1 MLDALANNPLLQLLL
16 LAAAIAAAVW
26 VSNQRERRQRAT
38 RRIIPRAL
46 SPSANVP
53 PPTGDAAWLAQ
64 LGQAL
69 HLLVIGHSQ
78 GGKTTLIH
86 ELACRLATAKIQVIV
101 CDPDAAPG
109 LWPGCAVYG
118 YANDFADIE
127 RALASVQAEV
137 EQRRALRGTGRQRT
151 FAPLYLVI
159 DEYQDIG
166 RAGGCPEARP
176 LVEDVLRRGGKL
188 NVHLIIGVQDK
199 QVKTM
204 GFEGHGDLRR
214 NFTSIVEVRADR
226 GGHRWATVSTPTD
239 EAATATYPVPPL
251 PDLERLIAAA
261 PQPLRAPPI
270 NPLSSTVT
278 AGTSRELP
286 ATTAGISQ
294 EIPENDA
301 ENLQDL
307 EMRFLASARDFILSE
322 APFSIEEIAQMAAM
336 IARGGKGKTEIV
348 QAMPGYSG
356 RKHKAYA
363 ACYDRV
369 REAVEMH
376 SSSSGS
382 S

>member
-26 VSNQRERRQRAT
+26 ASNHREHRQRAA
-38 RRIIPRAL
+38 RRVTPYHS
-46 SPSANVP
+46 SPSVAMSP
-53 PPTGDAAWLAQ
+53 SKPTDTSWLTQ
-64 LGQAL
+64 LTQAL

-86 ELACRLATAKIQVIV
+86 ELACRLASAHIKVIV

-109 LWPGCAVYG
+109 LWPGCQVSG
-118 YANDFADIE
+118 YANDFAAID
-127 RALASVQAEV
+127 RALADVRAEV
-137 EQRRALRGTGRQRT
+137 ERRRALRGSGRQRT

-166 RAGGCPEARP
+166 RAGECPAARP

-188 NVHLIIGVQDK
+188 NIHLIIGVQDK

-204 GFEGHGDLRR
+204 GFEGQGDLRR
-214 NFTSIVEVRADR
+214 NFTYIVEMRADR
-226 GGHRWATVSTPTD
+226 GGRRWATVIEPAG
-239 EAATATYPVPPL
+239 EEATATYEVPSL
-251 PDLERLIAAA
+251 PNLECLIEATPQPHQIDAPCPTAAA
-261 PQPLRAPPI
+261 
-270 NPLSSTVT
+270 VT
-278 AGTSRELP
+278 SREMPVAGAGTSRE
-286 ATTAGISQ
+286 
-294 EIPENDA
+294 IPENRA
-301 ENLQDL
+301 ENLQ
-307 EMRFLASARDFILSE
+307 SAETHFPTSAGDFTVSE
-322 APFSIEEIAQMAAM
+322 GAFSLEEIAQIAAM

-369 REAVEMH
+369 REAIDLLLDRQN
-376 SSSSGS
+376 
-382 S
+382 